1 MKMLRVV
8 LKIIMWVLVG
18 GFLANYIMRT
28 ISYSFYKGDKQMKDV
43 SIVPQKVNYTES
55 LTGYA
60 YNLEKESDSAI
71 LCFGGSFYVAYNTV
85 GKFAAGFDV
94 PFLAVDYYGTQDS
107 KGKMNLRSM
116 QESAETLYD
125 WTKEKYPER
134 KIIVV
139 GHSYGCGMAAYLASV
154 RECEHLYL
162 AAAYR
167 DLSDL
172 YNRIVPIFWGPLKV
186 FISDDI
192 KVSEYAAR
200 TKCPVTIIGSEADK
214 TLDADLQI
222 ELAKCYESAEVKIF
236 PNIEHEFYLTDQR
249 VISLI
254 QESVR

>member
-1 MKMLRVV
+1 
-8 LKIIMWVLVG
+8 
-18 GFLANYIMRT
+18 
-28 ISYSFYKGDKQMKDV
+28 
-43 SIVPQKVNYTES
+43 
-55 LTGYA
+55 
-60 YNLEKESDSAI
+60 
-71 LCFGGSFYVAYNTV
+71 
-85 GKFAAGFDV
+85 
-94 PFLAVDYYGTQDS
+94 
-107 KGKMNLRSM
+107 
-116 QESAETLYD
+116 
-125 WTKEKYPER
+125 
-134 KIIVV
+134 
-139 GHSYGCGMAAYLASV
+139 MAAYLASV